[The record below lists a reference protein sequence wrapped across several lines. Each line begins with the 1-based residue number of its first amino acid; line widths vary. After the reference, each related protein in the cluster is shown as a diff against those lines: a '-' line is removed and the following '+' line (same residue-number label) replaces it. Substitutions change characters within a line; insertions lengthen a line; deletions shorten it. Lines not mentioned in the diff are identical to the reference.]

1 MSLSNLL
8 AHYATGAFQYN
19 ARLPSRLPA
28 MSALLHHPY
37 FIAALAP
44 FLVALLTAE
53 LLLRLRLSGLALIAG
68 FAITVFLVA
77 DFALH
82 PLTLT
87 PQIIWLTLAAGALGV
102 VFSLIDWTWLKV
114 LLPLA
119 GGVLAAW
126 VLWPLVQHD
135 VPIKMLIL
143 LTGSAGFVGLLVW
156 GMDTLSAAPLR
167 AANAATTLG
176 ISTAVAVWGSSTL
189 YGEFALSMGCAA
201 AAHLLIQIVSKQ
213 ALAAERGM
221 TLPAGLGLGI
231 IACVALVAGHLPW
244 YCLPLMAA
252 IPLLAWVI
260 PLPKMAALLQSLL
273 LSVMTVPLALGVVY
287 LARHPL

>member
-1 MSLSNLL
+1 MQ
-8 AHYATGAFQYN
+8 FW
-19 ARLPSRLPA
+19 
-28 MSALLHHPY
+28 LHHPY
-37 FIAALAP
+37 FVAAIAP
-44 FLVALLTAE
+44 FFVALLTAE
-53 LLLRLRLSGLALIAG
+53 LFLRLRLSGLALLAG

-87 PQIIWLTLAAGALGV
+87 QQIIWTALAASLLGV
-102 VFSLIDWTWLKV
+102 LFSLIAWPWLNT

-119 GGVLAAW
+119 GAVGAVVL
-126 VLWPLVQHD
+126 LWPLVQAH
-135 VPIKMLIL
+135 PPLKMLL
-143 LTGSAGFVGLLVW
+143 LLAGSAAFIGLLVW
-156 GMDTLSAAPLR
+156 GMDNLSDAPLR
-167 AANAATTLG
+167 AANAATALG
-176 ISTAVAVWGSSTL
+176 ISTGIAVWSNSNL

-201 AAHLLIQIVSKQ
+201 AAHLLIQMISNQ
-213 ALAAERGM
+213 ALATERGF
-221 TLPAGLGLGI
+221 TLPAGLVIGI
-231 IACVALVAGHLPW
+231 IACVAFVAGHLPW

-252 IPLLAWVI
+252 IPLLAWVV

>member
-1 MSLSNLL
+1 MSVW
-8 AHYATGAFQYN
+8 
-19 ARLPSRLPA
+19 
-28 MSALLHHPY
+28 LHHPY
-37 FIAALAP
+37 FVAALAP

-68 FAITVFLVA
+68 FAMTVFLVA

-87 PQIIWLTLAAGALGV
+87 QQIIWTALAASVLGV
-102 VFSLIDWTWLKV
+102 LFSFIDGFLLNV

-119 GGVLAAW
+119 GVVLTVC
-126 VLWPLVQHD
+126 VLWPLVQHAA
-135 VPIKMLIL
+135 PPQMLIL
-143 LTGSAGFVGLLVW
+143 LAGSAGFVGLLVW
-156 GMDTLSAAPLR
+156 AMDNLSDAPLR
-167 AANAATTLG
+167 AANAATALG
-176 ISTAVAVWGSSTL
+176 LGTAVAVWNSSTL

-201 AAHLLIQIVSKQ
+201 GAHLLIQMISNQ
-213 ALAAERGM
+213 TLATNRGM
-221 TLPAGLGLGI
+221 TLPASLVIGL
-231 IACVALVAGHLPW
+231 IACVAWVAGNLPW

-252 IPLLAWVI
+252 IPLLAWVM

-273 LSVMTVPLALGVVY
+273 LSLMTVPLALGVVY